1 MHVRVLLCDDH
12 RMFVEPLAAALRARG
27 HDVLVTV
34 TPTQAVEEAP
44 RYGPDLVVLDLVFPG
59 VSGLAAVVK
68 LRARAA
74 GCPVVVLSASADP
87 RHESSALAAGAAAF
101 LSKHQP
107 IRSIFEAFEQVAAGR
122 DVAPAPARRVHRRSA
137 EHARV
142 HQLVAD
148 LTERE
153 RQTLHC
159 LLRALDTTE
168 IARSLGVAPSTART
182 HLQTVLMKLGVH
194 TRLQAV
200 AVVVAA
206 GIDGE
211 V

>member
-12 RMFVEPLAAALRARG
+12 RMFVESFAAALTARG
-27 HDVLVTV
+27 HDVLVTLA
-34 TPTQAVEEAP
+34 PAQAVEEAP
-44 RYGPDLVVLDLVFPG
+44 RYQPDLAVLDLAFPG
-59 VSGLAAVVK
+59 TSGLPAVVK
-68 LRARAA
+68 LRTRHG

-87 RHESSALAAGAAAF
+87 RDASSALAAGAAAF
-101 LSKHQP
+101 LCKVQP
-107 IRSIFEAFEQVAAGR
+107 IRSIFEAFEQVVAGR
-122 DVAPAPARRVHRRSA
+122 EVAPAPAPPIHRKSA

-142 HQLVAD
+142 RQLVGH
-148 LTERE
+148 LTDRE

-194 TRLQAV
+194 TRSQAV

-206 GIDGE
+206 GVDGE

>member
-1 MHVRVLLCDDH
+1 MRVLLCDDH
-12 RMFVEPLAAALRARG
+12 RMFVEPLAAALSARG
-27 HDVLVTV
+27 HDVRVTV
-34 TPTQAVEEAP
+34 TPAQAVEDAL
-44 RYGPDLVVLDLVFPG
+44 RYEPDLVVLDLVFPDA
-59 VSGLAAVVK
+59 SGLPAVVK
-68 LRARAA
+68 LCARPGA
-74 GCPVVVLSASADP
+74 CPVVVLSASADP
-87 RHESSALAAGAAAF
+87 RDASSAMAAGAAAF
-101 LSKHQP
+101 LGKDQP
-107 IRSIFEAFEQVAAGR
+107 IKWIFEAFEHVVAGR
-122 DVAPAPARRVHRRSA
+122 EIPPAPARQVHPQSA

-142 HQLVAD
+142 HQLVGH

-182 HLQTVLMKLGVH
+182 HLQTVLVKLGVH

-206 GIDGE
+206 GVDGE